1 MSCGP
6 GGSMKLATFLLLLVG
21 VAEVCA
27 KCPSGF
33 FECSNGACIREAKH
47 CDRKKDCPDG
57 ADELHCDDINC
68 EAPLYWKCEDGR
80 CIQTKFKCDGNNDC
94 GDWSDEKDCNAS
106 KELTCP
112 DTAPIRN
119 VNSSSSQ
126 LTLTFTLLVSV
137 VQKVC
142 SDEDFAC
149 GDGTCIPDNWVCDG
163 LKDCQNGN
171 DEVLGCSKKLDCGK
185 DFLCSNHHCIPKA
198 WECDGNNDCGDN
210 SDEVN
215 LLQCSSSLF
224 FPACFAM
231 FHLLQISQML
241 NAALSHLQEVYQAS
255 GFPHEHIAESWNR
268 KNSDKVAQ
276 LVMIQ
281 IVVNIRA
288 AKSILRPGGK
298 PKDATEGCTLDK
310 NLFSCHDK
318 LKCVE
323 VAEVCD
329 GTPHCLDGSDE
340 GPMCQKSKALCPNQG
355 CSFRCQPTPS
365 GPVCVCPMGFNLVN
379 EKYCSD
385 IDECKMYGI
394 CSQKCRNTHGSYEC
408 FCDQGY
414 TLQSDNHT
422 CTVNE
427 GEAVL
432 LFSTKTEV
440 RVYFMRNEVYR
451 LVADGQQHVAGVA
464 YDGLYVYWTS
474 VRNGEEAIV
483 RSNHD
488 GSITDVLVSSGLSLP
503 EDLALDLITGN
514 IYFTDGEESYIGVCT
529 KTGTECTVLVNEDV
543 RKPRGI
549 ALLTQNGS
557 MYWSDWGKNP
567 KIATAGMDGS
577 SPQPF
582 VVGVH
587 WPNGITIDI
596 GNERLYWVDAK
607 LQSIESV
614 NLDGSDR
621 RVILETAVKHP
632 FSIAVF
638 ENTLYW
644 SDWEDQQIASCHKF
658 TGKNYKVMLRS
669 LRSHIYG
676 IKIYHPALHPSM
688 ENPCKDA
695 GCSDICMLAP
705 NSSYT
710 CACPVDKELGFD
722 QHSCRA
728 VLKKEVVVAVA
739 GSHIIQV
746 EHRLLGRQTQSV
758 MLAKSVR
765 HVDAVVYSS
774 VDDMLILSES
784 EEKKLFSMAM
794 STNVIRPLLEK
805 GIGKIMSLSYDVYGN
820 NVYWT
825 DAELATVNAMS
836 MNTKTVAVLL
846 RSTGAEPPLSVAVV
860 PDQGYM
866 FVAFGSS
873 SHVHVDKILMDGS
886 GQRVHVLEEVSGP
899 YVSLWYDSILDRVFV
914 ADSGTNT
921 IGSLASDGIDH
932 HIFKKLSG
940 SPTSVTALGQ
950 DLFWTIH
957 GQRSLYWANKFDGA
971 SKVKKIDLMAAGDTY
986 HVVLTAV
993 RGVALLPNHPCHQGN
1008 GGCSHL
1014 CLMRGQKQVCGCPE
1028 GMLLQDNST
1037 CIVPAGCRPDEFRC
1051 ERDKRCIPTSRS
1063 KAMNSF
1069 PTAGSDRCK
1078 SLSQVGRY
1086 VSTPEVTYSSSLK
1099 SALSLLNIVSPRT
1112 GSVRSLKSLEIMH
1125 RMIRAVFP
1133 PHLSYGKNVGSGKY
1147 PLQNT
1152 ASCLIRHRYQRC
1164 NGVNDCPSGEDE
1176 KNCVVCREHE
1186 FACSNG
1192 QCVSLEGKCD
1202 GIVQC
1207 SDGSDERDCEVGM
1220 CDTETDFECR
1230 NGRCVAQSL
1239 RCDLT
1244 DDCRDGSDEENCDI
1258 VKCGES
1264 EFRCR
1269 SGACIPGTW
1278 ECDGEV
1284 NCPDS
1289 TDEHDNCTTATCGP
1303 DEFSCSNGHCLDK
1316 QLVCNLVDDCGDD
1329 SDERDCQQSGA
1340 RNASFTCSEAEFIC
1354 WSRQGLCV
1362 PLAQRCDGKADCPK
1376 AEDER
1381 DCACAADEFECKNG
1395 KCISTSWLCD
1405 QRDDCGDASDE
1416 DPSRCISLRTVCC
1429 PHPENESKIMF
1440 LCFRKYPILVIYWM
1454 SNLKPSY
1461 IGFCFCGRVI
1471 LTREEAA
1478 VCKGFECD
1486 DGKCVELEQLCDG
1499 NRDCEDGSDEGGK
1512 CGKACVGHP
1521 CDGECQATPA
1531 GPHCYCGA
1539 GYELGQ
1545 DGKSCH
1551 DVDECL
1557 VRPPVCSQVC
1567 VNSPGGFSCSCVSGF
1582 VLRIDRTSCKAT
1594 GPAMEYVL
1602 VTGRGQIR
1610 KVSQS
1615 LTSVDVLHK
1624 HHFLRVTG
1632 LDVDARAYTVCWSTR
1647 ETATIYCQSLKTHN
1661 RTYVE
1666 GVGNPTEVAVDWIT
1680 KNIYYVN
1687 DVPAGQSDIQVCHLT
1702 EKLCAVVVPAVSGS
1716 RIGNIAV
1723 DPLAGFLFWTEMSA
1737 LVEKG
1742 EAGSIRRADLA
1753 GGGRTVLVQSGL
1765 GSLSGLALDTVRRT
1779 VYWADASFQ
1788 VVESA
1793 TYDGEERTAVFTSE
1807 VKRPKRLVL
1816 FEDKLYWLPEHS
1828 GFLMQCKLFTKG
1840 QRCRSIHINV
1850 YDGDYLTIMQESRQ
1864 RAGVNPCEHHR
1875 CSHMCAITPRGAKC
1889 LCADGQIVGENIHC
1903 KNEGAKVS
1911 EPRFFLPGIVDG
1923 LRTATVADQPSGVS
1937 EGTNT
1942 TSVVIALVIVLVV
1955 VCLAAVVYYIYKR
1968 QLVTFRDLDFR
1979 IRFQKSGFTASRQPK
1994 SSKSARASGSAEQEF
2009 VNLVE
2014 EEFIS
2019 NGAGQE

>member
-1 MSCGP
+1 MSYGP
-6 GGSMKLATFLLLLVG
+6 GGRMELAASFLLLLVA

-27 KCPSGF
+27 NCPSGF
-33 FECSNGACIREAKH
+33 FECTYGACIREAKH

-57 ADELHCDDINC
+57 VDELHCDNINC

-80 CIQTKFKCDGNNDC
+80 CIQTRFKCDGNNDC

-106 KELTCP
+106 K
-112 DTAPIRN
+112 
-119 VNSSSSQ
+119 
-126 LTLTFTLLVSV
+126 VSD
-137 VQKVC
+137 VQKIC
-142 SDEDFAC
+142 SDQDFAC
-149 GDGTCIPDNWVCDG
+149 GDGTCIPDSWVCDG

-171 DEVLGCSKKLDCGK
+171 DEVLGCSRKLHCGK

-215 LLQCSSSLF
+215 C
-224 FPACFAM
+224 
-231 FHLLQISQML
+231 
-241 NAALSHLQEVYQAS
+241 
-255 GFPHEHIAESWNR
+255 
-268 KNSDKVAQ
+268 
-276 LVMIQ
+276 
-281 IVVNIRA
+281 
-288 AKSILRPGGK
+288 K
-298 PKDATEGCTLDK
+298 PKYVTEGCMLNK
-310 NLFSCHDK
+310 NLFGCHDQ

-323 VAEVCD
+323 IAKVCD
-329 GTPHCLDGSDE
+329 GTLHCLDGSDE
-340 GPMCQKSKALCPNQG
+340 GPMCQKSKALCLNQG

-379 EKYCSD
+379 EKYCTD

-440 RVYFMRNEVYR
+440 RVYFMRNKVYK
-451 LVADGQQHVAGVA
+451 LVAGGLQHVAGVA
-464 YDGLYVYWTS
+464 YDGLNVYWTS
-474 VRNGEEAIV
+474 IRNGEEAIV
-483 RSNHD
+483 QSNYD
-488 GSITDVLVSSGLSLP
+488 GSVTDVLVSSGLSLP

-514 IYFTDGEESYIGVCT
+514 IYFTDSEESYIGVCT
-529 KTGTECTVLVNEDV
+529 KTGTECTVLVNEDI

-549 ALLTQNGS
+549 ALLTREGS
-557 MYWSDWGKNP
+557 MFWSDWGKNP

-577 SPQPF
+577 SPRAF

-607 LQSIESV
+607 LKSIESV

-644 SDWEDQQIASCHKF
+644 SDWEDRQIASCHKF
-658 TGKNYKVMLRS
+658 TGKNYRVILRS
-669 LRSHIYG
+669 LKSHIYG
-676 IKIYHPALHPSM
+676 IKVYHPALHPLM

-695 GCSDICMLAP
+695 RCSDICMLAP
-705 NSSYT
+705 NNSYT
-710 CACPVDKELGFD
+710 CACPVGKELGFD
-722 QHSCRA
+722 QHSCRV

-739 GSHIIQV
+739 GNRIIKV
-746 EHRLLGRQTQSV
+746 EHRLLGRHTQSV
-758 MLAKSVR
+758 VRAKSIH
-765 HVDAVVYSS
+765 HVSAVVYSS
-774 VDDMLILSES
+774 VDDVLVMSES

-794 STNVIRPLLEK
+794 STNLIRPLLEK
-805 GIGKIMSLSYDVYGN
+805 GIGRITSLSYDTHGN
-820 NVYWT
+820 NVYWS
-825 DAELATVNAMS
+825 DAELATVSAMS

-846 RSTGAEPPLSVAVV
+846 RSTGAELPLSVAVV
-860 PDQGYM
+860 PDHGYM

-899 YVSLWYDSILDRVFV
+899 YVTLWYDSSLDRAFV
-914 ADSGTNT
+914 ADSGMNT

-932 HIFKKLSG
+932 HIFKRLSG

-957 GQRSLYWANKFDGA
+957 GQRNLYWANKFDGA
-971 SKVKKIDLMAAGDTY
+971 SKVKNIDLMAAEDTY

-993 RGVALLPNHPCHQGN
+993 RGVALLPYHSCHQGN

-1028 GMLLQDNST
+1028 GMLLQNNVT
-1037 CIVPAGCRPDEFRC
+1037 CLVPAGCRADEFRC
-1051 ERDKRCIPTSRS
+1051 EHDKWCIP
-1063 KAMNSF
+1063 
-1069 PTAGSDRCK
+1069 
-1078 SLSQVGRY
+1078 
-1086 VSTPEVTYSSSLK
+1086 
-1099 SALSLLNIVSPRT
+1099 
-1112 GSVRSLKSLEIMH
+1112 
-1125 RMIRAVFP
+1125 
-1133 PHLSYGKNVGSGKY
+1133 
-1147 PLQNT
+1147 
-1152 ASCLIRHRYQRC
+1152 ASHRC
-1164 NGVNDCPSGEDE
+1164 NGVNDCQSGEDE
-1176 KNCVVCREHE
+1176 KNCKVCWEHE

-1192 QCVSLEGKCD
+1192 QCVPLEGKCD

-1207 SDGSDERDCEVGM
+1207 SDGSDERDCEAGI
-1220 CDTETDFECR
+1220 CDTDTEFECR

-1244 DDCRDGSDEENCDI
+1244 EDCNDGSDEENCDK

-1264 EFRCR
+1264 EFRCH
-1269 SGACIPGTW
+1269 SGACIPDTW

-1289 TDEHDNCTTATCGP
+1289 TDEHENCMTATCDP
-1303 DEFSCSNGHCLDK
+1303 EEFSCRNGHCLDK

-1329 SDERDCQQSGA
+1329 SDESDCRRSGA
-1340 RNASFTCSEAEFIC
+1340 RIESVACSEEEFSC

-1362 PLAQRCDGKADCPK
+1362 PLGQRCDGNVDCPK

-1381 DCACAADEFECKNG
+1381 NCACAADEFECKNG
-1395 KCISTSWLCD
+1395 KCISISWLCD
-1405 QRDDCGDASDE
+1405 QRDDCGDATDE
-1416 DPSRCISLRTVCC
+1416 DPNRCISLNTGV
-1429 PHPENESKIMF
+1429 
-1440 LCFRKYPILVIYWM
+1440 
-1454 SNLKPSY
+1454 
-1461 IGFCFCGRVI
+1461 
-1471 LTREEAA
+1471 EEKA

-1486 DGKCVELEQLCDG
+1486 AGKCIELEQLCDG

-1521 CDGECQATPA
+1521 CDGECRATPA
-1531 GPHCYCGA
+1531 GPLCYCTA

-1551 DVDECL
+1551 DVDECR

-1567 VNSPGGFSCSCVSGF
+1567 NNSPGSFSCSCVAGF
-1582 VLRIDRTSCKAT
+1582 ILRLDKVSCKAT
-1594 GPAMEYVL
+1594 GPTMEYVL
-1602 VTGRGQIR
+1602 VTGGGQIR

-1615 LTSVDVLHK
+1615 LASVDVLHK
-1624 HHFLRVTG
+1624 HQFLRVTG
-1632 LDVDARAYTVCWSTR
+1632 LDVDAREYAVCWSTR
-1647 ETATIYCQSLKTHN
+1647 DTATIYCQSLKTHN

-1666 GVGNPTEVAVDWIT
+1666 GVGNPTEVAIDWIT

-1687 DVPAGQSDIQVCHLT
+1687 DVPVGQSDIQVCHLT
-1702 EKLCAVVVPAVSGS
+1702 EKLCAVVVTAEHGS

-1723 DPLAGFLFWTEMSA
+1723 DPLAGYLFWTEMST
-1737 LVEKG
+1737 LIENGV
-1742 EAGSIRRADLA
+1742 AGSIRRADLA
-1753 GGGRTVLVQSGL
+1753 GGSRTVLVQSGL
-1765 GSLSGLALDTVRRT
+1765 GLLSGLALDTVRRT
-1779 VYWADASFQ
+1779 IYWTDASFQ

-1793 TYDGEERTAVFTSE
+1793 TYDGEERTAEFTSE

-1816 FEDKLYWLPEHS
+1816 FEDELYWLPEHS
-1828 GFLMQCKLFTKG
+1828 GFVVKCKLFTKVK
-1840 QRCRSIHINV
+1840 RCRSIHINV
-1850 YDGDYLTIMQESRQ
+1850 YDGDYLTVMQQSRQ
-1864 RAGVNPCEHHR
+1864 RAGTNPCEHHH
-1875 CSHMCAITPRGAKC
+1875 CSHMCAITPQGAKC

-1903 KNEGAKVS
+1903 KNEGAKAS
-1911 EPRFFLPGIVDG
+1911 EPRFVLPGIVGG
-1923 LRTATVADQPSGVS
+1923 LKTTMVADWLS
-1937 EGTNT
+1937 EKSD
-1942 TSVVIALVIVLVV
+1942 TSVLIALVIVLLV

-1968 QLVTFRDLDFR
+1968 QLVTFRDLDSR
-1979 IRFQKSGFTASRQPK
+1979 ICFKKSGFTGSRQPT
-1994 SSKSARASGSAEQEF
+1994 SASKSARASYSAELEF
-2009 VNLVE
+2009 VNLLE
-2014 EEFIS
+2014 GDFTS
-2019 NGAGQE
+2019 NHTDQE